1 MADGPHDGVVSP
13 FVSEWLPV
21 VARHLDVA
29 RVPRRAL
36 DLAMGEGRHACAL
49 ADAGFATFGVDLS
62 VERMRTAQARA
73 GERGLRVVPWAA
85 DLDSY
90 PLPRRY
96 FDVLLCTRFLLR
108 RRWPEVRDLVRPG
121 GFVLYETFTT
131 AQRACARGPSSPDH
145 LLDPG
150 ELHGAF
156 SSWDVVFHEE
166 VAAPSALARLVAR
179 RPAEGCA

>member
-1 MADGPHDGVVSP
+1 MADGPRDGVVSP

-21 VARHLDVA
+21 VAERLDVA
-29 RVPRRAL
+29 RVSRRAL

-49 ADAGFATFGVDLS
+49 ADAGFVTFGVDRS
-62 VERMRTAQARA
+62 VERIQTAAARA
-73 GERGLRVVPWAA
+73 SERGLRVAPWAA

-90 PLPRRY
+90 PLPRHY

-108 RRWPEVRDLVRPG
+108 RRWHDLRDLVKPG

-131 AQRACARGPSSPDH
+131 AQRAYAKGPSSPDH

-166 VAAPSALARLVAR
+166 VSSPSALARLVAR
-179 RPAEGCA
+179 RPGKARA

>member
-1 MADGPHDGVVSP
+1 MADGPRDGVVSP

-62 VERMRTAQARA
+62 VDRIRA
-73 GERGLRVVPWAA
+73 AATRANERGLRVTPWAA
-85 DLDSY
+85 DLDTY
-90 PLPRRY
+90 PLPRHY

-108 RRWPEVRDLVRPG
+108 RRWHDVRDVVKPG
-121 GFVLYETFTT
+121 GFVLYETFTVG
-131 AQRACARGPSSPDH
+131 QRERATGPTSPDH
-145 LLDPG
+145 LLEPG

-166 VAAPSALARLVAR
+166 IAAPSALARIVAR
-179 RPAEGCA
+179 RPEEPRA